1 MGLDNPRRVALQ
13 ILDACLGRKVALDR
27 AFDGAAVELEGRDRA
42 FARTMVA
49 TTLRHLGQID
59 VICEKYLRRPIPR
72 KALTVRNILRLGV
85 AQVIFLKTPPHAAVG
100 ETTALADHRATQNY
114 KGLINA
120 VLRRVTEAGNSLL
133 VEQDAARLNT
143 PGWLWESWIKSY
155 GRELARE
162 IANAHLTE
170 PPLDL
175 TIFTKTAKEWAALL
189 DGEIL
194 PTGSVRRKSGG
205 RIETIAGF
213 DEGAWAP
220 QDAAAALPVR
230 LFGDVSRKLIIDICA
245 APGGKTAQLAAGG
258 ADVIAVDLNERRL
271 QRLTANLQRLNLT
284 AKTVVADALE
294 WMPEKEADGV
304 LLDVPCSATGTIR
317 RHPDLPWTKST
328 SDVKALLPIQAQML
342 RSAAK
347 MIKPGGL
354 LIYACCSLQP
364 EEGERQISQF
374 LKHHPDFS
382 RQPITATD
390 SLGIPEAITAAG
402 DLQTLPSMW
411 TSIGSIDGFY
421 ASRLIKQR

>member
-175 TIFTKTAKEWAALL
+175 TIFTKTAEEWGALL

-230 LFGDVSRKLIIDICA
+230 LFGDVSGKLIIDICA

-271 QRLTANLQRLNLT
+271 QRLTANLQRLNLA
-284 AKTVVADALE
+284 AKTVVADAVE

-364 EEGERQISQF
+364 EEGERQISKF

-382 RQPITATD
+382 RQPITASDT
-390 SLGIPEAITAAG
+390 LGIPEAITASG
-402 DLQTLPSMW
+402 DLRTLPSMW

>member
-1 MGLDNPRRVALQ
+1 
-13 ILDACLGRKVALDR
+13 
-27 AFDGAAVELEGRDRA
+27 
-42 FARTMVA
+42 
-49 TTLRHLGQID
+49 
-59 VICEKYLRRPIPR
+59 
-72 KALTVRNILRLGV
+72 V

-114 KGLINA
+114 RGLINA

-175 TIFTKTAKEWAALL
+175 TIFTKTAEEWGALL

-194 PTGSVRRKSGG
+194 PTGSIRRKSGG

-230 LFGDVSRKLIIDICA
+230 LFGDVSGKLIIDLCA

-258 ADVIAVDLNERRL
+258 ADVTAIDLNERRL
-271 QRLTANLQRLNLT
+271 QRLNSNLQRLNLT

-328 SDVKALLPIQAQML
+328 SEVKALLPIQAQML
-342 RSAAK
+342 R
-347 MIKPGGL
+347 
-354 LIYACCSLQP
+354 
-364 EEGERQISQF
+364 
-374 LKHHPDFS
+374 
-382 RQPITATD
+382 
-390 SLGIPEAITAAG
+390 
-402 DLQTLPSMW
+402 
-411 TSIGSIDGFY
+411 
-421 ASRLIKQR
+421 

>member
-175 TIFTKTAKEWAALL
+175 TIFTKTAEEWGALL

-230 LFGDVSRKLIIDICA
+230 LFGDVW
-245 APGGKTAQLAAGG
+245 
-258 ADVIAVDLNERRL
+258 E
-271 QRLTANLQRLNLT
+271 NLL
-284 AKTVVADALE
+284 
-294 WMPEKEADGV
+294 
-304 LLDVPCSATGTIR
+304 S
-317 RHPDLPWTKST
+317 
-328 SDVKALLPIQAQML
+328 
-342 RSAAK
+342 
-347 MIKPGGL
+347 
-354 LIYACCSLQP
+354 IYAQRQVERLPSSLQ
-364 EEGERQISQF
+364 EV
-374 LKHHPDFS
+374 L
-382 RQPITATD
+382 T
-390 SLGIPEAITAAG
+390 L
-402 DLQTLPSMW
+402 LQ
-411 TSIGSIDGFY
+411 
-421 ASRLIKQR
+421 LI

>member
-175 TIFTKTAKEWAALL
+175 TIFTKTAEEWGALL

-230 LFGDVSRKLIIDICA
+230 LFGDVSGKLIIDICA

-271 QRLTANLQRLNLT
+271 QRLTANLQRLNLA

-364 EEGERQISQF
+364 EEGERQISKF

-390 SLGIPEAITAAG
+390 SLGIPEAITASG
-402 DLQTLPSMW
+402 DLRTLPSMW